1 MPVAD
6 SGCSR
11 WLSIAEI
18 GLPQSICFAGRGGM
32 ATNLNEQSEFIFVSP
47 FRRGALESPQ
57 GRDLFQ
63 ACLWQHHRTFGAIT
77 SAKPTLL
84 LAQRATTKSKTNKI
98 IINNLILKTNR
109 MKKVFATL
117 TVLAMLTIG
126 SVAVMAQEPAV
137 ADSVASEQVTETPA
151 ADAEEVGGIE
161 ALHKT
166 LKVKFIEG
174 GAGFMA
180 ATLICLVFGL
190 ALCIERIIY
199 LSLSKTN
206 TKALLA
212 KVEEALKNG
221 GIEAALEVCRN
232 TRGPV
237 ASIFYQGLSRYSEGL
252 EVVEKTVSSYGG
264 VQLGLLEKN
273 LSWISLF
280 ISIAPS
286 LGFLGTIIGMIQAFD
301 KIQQV
306 GDISATVVAGGI
318 KVALLTTLL
327 GLIIAIIL
335 QVFYNYILSLIEG
348 LVNEME
354 DSSIS
359 LLDLVVEYDA
369 AQKK

>member
-1 MPVAD
+1 
-6 SGCSR
+6 
-11 WLSIAEI
+11 
-18 GLPQSICFAGRGGM
+18 
-32 ATNLNEQSEFIFVSP
+32 
-47 FRRGALESPQ
+47 
-57 GRDLFQ
+57 
-63 ACLWQHHRTFGAIT
+63 
-77 SAKPTLL
+77 
-84 LAQRATTKSKTNKI
+84 
-98 IINNLILKTNR
+98 

-117 TVLAMLTIG
+117 TVLAMLTFG
-126 SVAVMAQEPAV
+126 SVAMMAQEAEAAAPQAT
-137 ADSVASEQVTETPA
+137 EQTIDEAAA
-151 ADAEEVGGIE
+151 ADEVAAEAVEEEVAPAEEEVIAEEGGMQ

-166 LKVKFIEG
+166 LKTKFIEG

-180 ATLICLVFGL
+180 ATLLCLVFSL

-206 TKALLA
+206 TKALLEKIEA
-212 KVEEALKNG
+212 ALKQG
-221 GIEAALEVCRN
+221 GIDAALEVCRN

-237 ASIFYQGLSRYSEGL
+237 ASIFYQGLSRYHEGVD
-252 EVVEKTVSSYGG
+252 VVEKTVASYGG

-335 QVFYNYILSLIEG
+335 QLFYNYILSVIEG

>member
-1 MPVAD
+1 
-6 SGCSR
+6 
-11 WLSIAEI
+11 
-18 GLPQSICFAGRGGM
+18 
-32 ATNLNEQSEFIFVSP
+32 
-47 FRRGALESPQ
+47 
-57 GRDLFQ
+57 
-63 ACLWQHHRTFGAIT
+63 
-77 SAKPTLL
+77 
-84 LAQRATTKSKTNKI
+84 
-98 IINNLILKTNR
+98 

-117 TVLAMLTIG
+117 TVLAMLTFG
-126 SVAVMAQEPAV
+126 SAAVMAQ
-137 ADSVASEQVTETPA
+137 DA
-151 ADAEEVGGIE
+151 AAPAEEAAVENVDEVAAAEAVEEVAEAPAEAQDNAIV

-166 LKVKFIEG
+166 LKTKFIEG
-174 GAGFMA
+174 GAFFMA
-180 ATLICLVFGL
+180 LTLITLIFGL

-206 TKALLA
+206 TKKLLA
-212 KVEEALKNG
+212 DIEAALKKG

-237 ASIFYQGLSRYSEGL
+237 ASIFYQGLSRYDEGID
-252 EVVEKTVSSYGG
+252 VVEKTVASYGG

-286 LGFLGTIIGMIQAFD
+286 LGFLGTIIGMIAAFD

-335 QVFYNYILSLIEG
+335 QLFYNYILSLIEG

-369 AQKK
+369 AQKKK

>member
-1 MPVAD
+1 
-6 SGCSR
+6 
-11 WLSIAEI
+11 
-18 GLPQSICFAGRGGM
+18 
-32 ATNLNEQSEFIFVSP
+32 
-47 FRRGALESPQ
+47 
-57 GRDLFQ
+57 
-63 ACLWQHHRTFGAIT
+63 
-77 SAKPTLL
+77 
-84 LAQRATTKSKTNKI
+84 
-98 IINNLILKTNR
+98 

-117 TVLAMLTIG
+117 TVIAMLTVG
-126 SVAVMAQEPAV
+126 SVAVMAQEAEAQAPA
-137 ADSVASEQVTETPA
+137 AQEEQVVEEA
-151 ADAEEVGGIE
+151 APVVEAEAVEAPAEEAGGLV

-166 LKVKFIEG
+166 LKTKFIEG

-180 ATLICLVFGL
+180 ATLLCLVFGL

-212 KVEEALKNG
+212 NIEAALEKG

-237 ASIFYQGLSRYSEGL
+237 ASIFYQGLSRYDEGID
-252 EVVEKTVSSYGG
+252 VVEKTVASYGG

-286 LGFLGTIIGMIQAFD
+286 LGFLGTIIGMIAAFD

-335 QVFYNYILSLIEG
+335 QLFYNYILSIIEG

-359 LLDLVVEYDA
+359 LLDIVVKYEADH
-369 AQKK
+369 KKK

>member
-1 MPVAD
+1 
-6 SGCSR
+6 
-11 WLSIAEI
+11 
-18 GLPQSICFAGRGGM
+18 
-32 ATNLNEQSEFIFVSP
+32 
-47 FRRGALESPQ
+47 
-57 GRDLFQ
+57 
-63 ACLWQHHRTFGAIT
+63 
-77 SAKPTLL
+77 
-84 LAQRATTKSKTNKI
+84 
-98 IINNLILKTNR
+98 

-117 TVLAMLTIG
+117 TVLAMLTFG
-126 SVAVMAQEPAV
+126 SAAVMAQEDTVAAQAEATEQVEQQQDVVTTSLDEEAAPV
-137 ADSVASEQVTETPA
+137 ADESEN
-151 ADAEEVGGIE
+151 GIV

-166 LKVKFIEG
+166 LKTKFIEG

-180 ATLICLVFGL
+180 ATLLCLVFGL

-206 TKALLA
+206 TKVLLA
-212 KVEEALKNG
+212 KIEEALKNG

-237 ASIFYQGLSRYSEGL
+237 ASIFYQGLSRYDEGID
-252 EVVEKTVSSYGG
+252 VVEKTVSSYGG

-280 ISIAPS
+280 TSIAPS
-286 LGFLGTIIGMIQAFD
+286 LGFLGTIIGMIEAFD

-327 GLIIAIIL
+327 GLIIAIVL
-335 QVFYNYILSLIEG
+335 QLFYNYILSLIEG

-369 AQKK
+369 AQKNK

>member
-1 MPVAD
+1 
-6 SGCSR
+6 
-11 WLSIAEI
+11 
-18 GLPQSICFAGRGGM
+18 
-32 ATNLNEQSEFIFVSP
+32 
-47 FRRGALESPQ
+47 
-57 GRDLFQ
+57 
-63 ACLWQHHRTFGAIT
+63 
-77 SAKPTLL
+77 
-84 LAQRATTKSKTNKI
+84 
-98 IINNLILKTNR
+98 

-117 TVLAMLTIG
+117 TVLAMLAFG
-126 SVAVMAQEPAV
+126 GNVVMAQEEAAPAQEAAVETVEETV
-137 ADSVASEQVTETPA
+137 AAATEVVEEV
-151 ADAEEVGGIE
+151 AEEEATGLV

-166 LKVKFIEG
+166 LKTKFIEG

-180 ATLICLVFGL
+180 ATLLCLVFGL

-206 TKALLA
+206 TKVLLN
-212 KVEEALKNG
+212 KVEKALAEG
-221 GIEAALEVCRN
+221 GIEKALEVCRN

-237 ASIFYQGLSRYSEGL
+237 ASIFYQGLSRYNEGVD
-252 EVVEKTVSSYGG
+252 VVEKTVASYGG

-286 LGFLGTIIGMIQAFD
+286 LGFLGTIIGMIAAFD

-327 GLIIAIIL
+327 GLIIAIVL
-335 QVFYNYILSLIEG
+335 QLFYNYILSLIEG

-359 LLDLVVEYDA
+359 LLDIVVEYD
-369 AQKK
+369 KKQAK

>member
-1 MPVAD
+1 
-6 SGCSR
+6 
-11 WLSIAEI
+11 
-18 GLPQSICFAGRGGM
+18 
-32 ATNLNEQSEFIFVSP
+32 
-47 FRRGALESPQ
+47 
-57 GRDLFQ
+57 
-63 ACLWQHHRTFGAIT
+63 
-77 SAKPTLL
+77 
-84 LAQRATTKSKTNKI
+84 
-98 IINNLILKTNR
+98 

-126 SVAVMAQEPAV
+126 SVAVMAQEAAEAAAPV
-137 ADSVASEQVTETPA
+137 AEEQVTETPA
-151 ADAEEVGGIE
+151 PAVEAEEVTEEADGGIV

-166 LKVKFIEG
+166 LKTKFIEG

-180 ATLICLVFGL
+180 ATLLCLVFGL

-212 KVEEALKNG
+212 EVEAALKNG

-237 ASIFYQGLSRYSEGL
+237 ASIFYQGLSRYSEGVD
-252 EVVEKTVSSYGG
+252 VVEKTVASYGG

>member
-1 MPVAD
+1 
-6 SGCSR
+6 
-11 WLSIAEI
+11 
-18 GLPQSICFAGRGGM
+18 
-32 ATNLNEQSEFIFVSP
+32 
-47 FRRGALESPQ
+47 
-57 GRDLFQ
+57 
-63 ACLWQHHRTFGAIT
+63 
-77 SAKPTLL
+77 
-84 LAQRATTKSKTNKI
+84 
-98 IINNLILKTNR
+98 

-117 TVLAMLTIG
+117 TVLAMFAFNG
-126 SVAVMAQEPAV
+126 VAVMAQDATDAAPA
-137 ADSVASEQVTETPA
+137 AEEQVTEAPA
-151 ADAEEVGGIE
+151 VAETVAVEEAPAVQEAEEGGLV

-166 LKVKFIEG
+166 LKTKFIEG

-180 ATLICLVFGL
+180 ATLLCLVFGL

-206 TKALLA
+206 TKALLE
-212 KVEEALKNG
+212 KIEKALNEG
-221 GIEAALEVCRN
+221 GIEKALEVCRN

-237 ASIFYQGLSRYSEGL
+237 ASIFYQGLSRYDEGVD
-252 EVVEKTVSSYGG
+252 VVEKTVASYGG

-327 GLIIAIIL
+327 GLVIAIIL
-335 QVFYNYILSLIEG
+335 QLFYNYILSLVEG

-359 LLDLVVEYDA
+359 LLDLVVDYDA
-369 AQKK
+369 KHKK

>member
-1 MPVAD
+1 
-6 SGCSR
+6 
-11 WLSIAEI
+11 
-18 GLPQSICFAGRGGM
+18 
-32 ATNLNEQSEFIFVSP
+32 
-47 FRRGALESPQ
+47 
-57 GRDLFQ
+57 
-63 ACLWQHHRTFGAIT
+63 
-77 SAKPTLL
+77 
-84 LAQRATTKSKTNKI
+84 
-98 IINNLILKTNR
+98 

-117 TVLAMLTIG
+117 TVLAMLAFG
-126 SVAVMAQEPAV
+126 SNVALAQEEAAPAQEAAVETDDEAV
-137 ADSVASEQVTETPA
+137 APA
-151 ADAEEVGGIE
+151 AEVVEEAAPAEEEATGLV

-166 LKVKFIEG
+166 LKTKFIEG

-180 ATLICLVFGL
+180 ATLLCLVFGL

-206 TKALLA
+206 TKVLLA
-212 KVEEALKNG
+212 KVEKALNEG
-221 GIEAALEVCRN
+221 GIEAALDVCRN

-237 ASIFYQGLSRYSEGL
+237 ASIFYQGLSRYNEGVD
-252 EVVEKTVSSYGG
+252 VVEKTVASYGG

-286 LGFLGTIIGMIQAFD
+286 LGFLGTIIGMIAAFD

-327 GLIIAIIL
+327 GLIIAIVL
-335 QVFYNYILSLIEG
+335 QLFYNYILSLIEG

-359 LLDLVVEYDA
+359 LLDLVVEFD
-369 AQKK
+369 KKQAK